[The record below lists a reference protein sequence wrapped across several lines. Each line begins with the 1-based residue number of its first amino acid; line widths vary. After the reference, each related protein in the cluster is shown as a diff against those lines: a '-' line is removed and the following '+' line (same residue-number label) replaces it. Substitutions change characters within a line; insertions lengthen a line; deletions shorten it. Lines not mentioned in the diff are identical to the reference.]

1 MRSIR
6 AVTGIGLVVL
16 AAAGIAATR
25 PATAVAGQPTV
36 DAARAAEIDFPY
48 PHLSVLRLTGDGL
61 PDEARLIFDDGS
73 ITSGTHVSYQ
83 VPANGEPFQ
92 VASTDPEAGEPSCDE
107 AVQIC
112 WGPTTVGP
120 WLNTRVEL
128 TYLGIPCVIT
138 GSPVD
143 RTAINCTNPAKG

>member
-1 MRSIR
+1 M
-6 AVTGIGLVVL
+6 
-16 AAAGIAATR
+16 
-25 PATAVAGQPTV
+25 
-36 DAARAAEIDFPY
+36 
-48 PHLSVLRLTGDGL
+48 TGDGL

-92 VASTDPEAGEPSCDE
+92 VANTDPEAGEPSCDE
-107 AVQIC
+107 ADQIC

>member
-1 MRSIR
+1 MKSGR

-16 AAAGIAATR
+16 VAAGIAATR

-48 PHLSVLRLTGDGL
+48 PHLSVLRLTSDGL

-92 VASTDPEAGEPSCDE
+92 VANTDPEAGEPSCDE
-107 AVQIC
+107 ADQIC